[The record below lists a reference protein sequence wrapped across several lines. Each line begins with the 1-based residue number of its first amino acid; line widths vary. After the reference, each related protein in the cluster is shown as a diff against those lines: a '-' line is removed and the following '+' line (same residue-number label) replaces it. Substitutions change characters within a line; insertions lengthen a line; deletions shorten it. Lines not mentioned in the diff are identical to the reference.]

1 VLVPHL
7 RIKLEACV
15 VRQGGADTGAAAGMG
30 LADSSSD
37 DDDEDSP
44 HAAQGGQP
52 ARQARRPLR
61 ARLAIGGKVS
71 FIHSCIFHKSFATQ
85 KKHGA

>member
-1 VLVPHL
+1 MLVPHI
-7 RIKLEACV
+7 RVKLEAWV

-44 HAAQGGQP
+44 HAARGGQR
-52 ARQARRPLR
+52 ARARRPLR

-71 FIHSCIFHKSFATQ
+71 FMHSCITHKSFAIQ